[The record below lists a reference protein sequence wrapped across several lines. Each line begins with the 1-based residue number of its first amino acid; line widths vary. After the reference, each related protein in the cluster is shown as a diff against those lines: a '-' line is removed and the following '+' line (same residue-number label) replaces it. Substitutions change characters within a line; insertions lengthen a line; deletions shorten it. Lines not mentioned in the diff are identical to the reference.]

1 MLPLSAHFLWA
12 FLIDCIVCLP
22 VFTGSGGVCYFF
34 PFLCQFFAFASSGDA
49 FCCVTG
55 SSSCSSFV
63 LLVDMGRC
71 FFLYF
76 LRWDWFL
83 LFISEA

>member
-1 MLPLSAHFLWA
+1 
-12 FLIDCIVCLP
+12 
-22 VFTGSGGVCYFF
+22 
-34 PFLCQFFAFASSGDA
+34 
-49 FCCVTG
+49 VTG

>member
-1 MLPLSAHFLWA
+1 
-12 FLIDCIVCLP
+12 
-22 VFTGSGGVCYFF
+22 
-34 PFLCQFFAFASSGDA
+34 
-49 FCCVTG
+49 VTG

-83 LFISEA
+83 LFISEAWFVFNWAPVIRPVIRWPFLCGKQGLSVWLAQMCTTLFEPVLSR